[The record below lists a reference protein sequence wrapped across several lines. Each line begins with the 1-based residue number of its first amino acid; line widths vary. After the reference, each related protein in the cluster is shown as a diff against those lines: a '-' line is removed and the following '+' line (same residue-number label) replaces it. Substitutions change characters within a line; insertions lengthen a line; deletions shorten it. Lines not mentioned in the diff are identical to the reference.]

1 MTKRILALCLASILV
16 LGMLTACSETP
27 EKADE
32 TPAQQTANPD
42 AIAPEEETE
51 SPTPHWDAVKKE
63 DLGGMNINITCD
75 EFDSNYY
82 NVVDWDEI
90 SGEMLADAM
99 YDRNRYLEAQ
109 LNCLMVLNYSQEVTK
124 LEQSVISGSGDV
136 DLTYALVSNGGNLL
150 QKGYLTP
157 FNKLATIDMTQP
169 YWDQGSQKDLKILGQ
184 MFYGFVDF
192 GFDHYDSMTVLFY
205 NGELLTQYQLEDP
218 QELFLSEEWTV
229 DKMVEQLQTVSTDI
243 DGDGKFNLRKDVFGL
258 VGREYNFQPIEYA
271 SGVRLVT
278 WNEEERSFT
287 LNMADEHFIDIAQSI
302 AKVYAKS
309 NPYTDYESY
318 DQGRIAF
325 SDGRSLY
332 YSRLLGDFRQLREV
346 EDDYGVV
353 CFPRYSMD
361 GGETSYFV
369 QNPTTLFLPLV
380 VGDDNGDREPDFN
393 EIGIFLEAQGA
404 YTYDN
409 TLSVYIE
416 NAVIGKGMRDEKSAE
431 MVRIMMQNRSFD
443 LTQAYNFQSLSSNF
457 ASCVI
462 KDSNYASAAKKM
474 EKNFNKAA
482 QRIVKEIES
491 HLDD

>member
-1 MTKRILALCLASILV
+1 MKQRTIALCLAALLSAGLFC
-16 LGMLTACSETP
+16 ACGETP
-27 EKADE
+27 DKADE
-32 TPAQQTANPD
+32 T
-42 AIAPEEETE
+42 APVQSVSPEAGVTEEETE
-51 SPTPHWDAVKKE
+51 SPTPHWDAVRKE
-63 DLGGMNINITCD
+63 DLGGMVVNISCD

-99 YDRNRYLEAQ
+99 YNRNRYIEEQ
-109 LNCLMVLNYSQEVTK
+109 LNCLMTVSYSEEVAK

-157 FNKLATIDMTQP
+157 FNRLETTDMTQP
-169 YWDQGSQKDLKILGQ
+169 YWDQGSQKDLKLLGE
-184 MFYGFVDF
+184 MYYGFVDF

-205 NGELLTQYQLEDP
+205 NGLLLTEYRLEDP
-218 QELFLSEEWTV
+218 QELFLSDEWTV
-229 DKMVEQLQTVSTDI
+229 DKMLEQLKAVSTDV
-243 DGDGKFNLRKDVFGL
+243 DGDGKYNLKKDIFGL
-258 VGREYNFQPIEYA
+258 VGREYSFQPIQHA

-278 WNEEERSFT
+278 WDEKEKTFS
-287 LNMADEHFIDIAQSI
+287 LNMAEENFLNISAAIQSI
-302 AKVYAKS
+302 YNKTNVF
-309 NPYTDYESY
+309 TDFTNY

-353 CFPRYSMD
+353 CFPRYSAD
-361 GGETSYFV
+361 CESSYFV

-380 VGDDNGDREPDFN
+380 IGDDNGDREPDFN

-404 YTYDN
+404 YTYDE
-409 TLSVYIE
+409 TLNIYIE

-443 LTQAYNFQSLSSNF
+443 LTQAYNFPSISSNYANCVVTTGNF
-457 ASCVI
+457 AST
-462 KDSNYASAAKKM
+462 AKKM
-474 EKNFNKAA
+474 ERNFNKYSDK
-482 QRIVKEIES
+482 IVKEIEKN
-491 HLDD
+491 LD